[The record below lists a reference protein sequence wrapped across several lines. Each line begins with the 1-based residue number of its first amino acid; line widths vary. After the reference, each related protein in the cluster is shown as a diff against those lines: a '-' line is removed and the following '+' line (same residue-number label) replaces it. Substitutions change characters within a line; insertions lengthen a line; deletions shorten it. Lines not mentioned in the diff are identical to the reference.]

1 MHRFSF
7 FMPLSSLFGKRLDD
21 GEHVKSYAVS
31 AVVFSL
37 VISSRAFYYL
47 NALNRLYAP
56 MSIVIRERE
65 LIFFGGGLNVKRQ
78 RFPG

>member
-7 FMPLSSLFGKRLDD
+7 FKPLSSLFGKRLDD

-31 AVVFSL
+31 ALVFSL
-37 VISSRAFYYL
+37 VIFSPAFYYL

-56 MSIVIRERE
+56 II
-65 LIFFGGGLNVKRQ
+65 
-78 RFPG
+78 

>member
-7 FMPLSSLFGKRLDD
+7 FMPFSSLFGKRLDD

-31 AVVFSL
+31 ALVFSL
-37 VISSRAFYYL
+37 VIFSRAFYYL

-56 MSIVIRERE
+56 II
-65 LIFFGGGLNVKRQ
+65 
-78 RFPG
+78 